1 VTVRSFGEMS
11 EWFKE
16 HAWKACVGVT
26 PPWVRIPLS
35 PLKRAAAAEWLWGAA
50 QLEPENPARSGR
62 KQRYWVNQCDA
73 VSPGAYSIHRLK
85 YQVIARK
92 FRPQLFDD
100 VIGQKPII
108 QTLQNAI
115 QMERIGHAYLFS
127 GPRGVGKTTTAR
139 ILAKGLNCVKGPTVT
154 PCNECPSCQEIA
166 SGKSIDVFE
175 IDAASNTGVD
185 NIRELRESA
194 KYAAARNR
202 YKIFIIDE
210 VHMLST
216 SAFNALLKILEEP
229 PPHVVFIMA
238 TTERHK
244 LPATILSRCQQF
256 VFRTISSAEIQAH
269 LRQIADREGVK
280 IDDRGLAYIVKAS
293 EGSMRDAQSLLD
305 QIISFSGQEVVD
317 EDVRD
322 VLGFIPSEI
331 LDRTLDALAERDSKA
346 LLENVGIVIDQ
357 GLNVQQY
364 VREFIGRIRDL
375 LVLKLGLEGKILGSA
390 EEKRALASR
399 ADNFSEQDL
408 IRFFDALL
416 KIESEL
422 RWTSQPRFHLEVGFV
437 KLAKIGRVR
446 DIEDVLRDIQHP
458 KSDIRIPTSPT
469 PPPAPKREDKKE
481 QSAAQEFTFADIF
494 TRRVEDRSAAA
505 AIYLQKSDRIDRTD
519 NGVGV
524 FFSNNAALAM
534 LQSKEHKAVL
544 DAVASELVGK
554 AVSVSLI
561 MKEQSTP
568 NATPSVQS
576 AKEEPL
582 TKKFLEVFRG
592 DLAQIKPA
600 KGE

>member
-1 VTVRSFGEMS
+1 M
-11 EWFKE
+11 
-16 HAWKACVGVT
+16 
-26 PPWVRIPLS
+26 
-35 PLKRAAAAEWLWGAA
+35 
-50 QLEPENPARSGR
+50 
-62 KQRYWVNQCDA
+62 
-73 VSPGAYSIHRLK
+73 K

-100 VIGQKPII
+100 VVGQKPIV

-115 QMERIGHAYLFS
+115 QMNRIGHAYLFS

-139 ILAKGLNCVKGPTVT
+139 ILAKGLNCVKGPTVV

-229 PPHVVFIMA
+229 PAHVVFIMA

-256 VFRTISSAEIQAH
+256 VFRTISPAEIQAH

-280 IDDRGLAYIVKAS
+280 IDDRALSYIVKAS

-305 QIISFSGQEVVD
+305 QIISFSGQQVVD

-346 LLENVGIVIDQ
+346 LLENIGIVIDQ

-364 VREFIGRIRDL
+364 VREFIGKIRDL
-375 LVLKLGLEGKILGSA
+375 LVLKLGLEGKIVGSA
-390 EEKRALASR
+390 EEKQALASR
-399 ADNFSEQDL
+399 AGRFSEQDL
-408 IRFFDALL
+408 IRFFDMLL
-416 KIESEL
+416 RLENEL
-422 RWTSQPRFHLEVGFV
+422 RWTSQPRFHLEIGFV
-437 KLAKIGRVR
+437 KLAKIGHVR
-446 DIEDVLRDIQHP
+446 DIEEVLREVKQGSVPSNP
-458 KSDIRIPTSPT
+458 KSDIRIPKSPPVQERPT
-469 PPPAPKREDKKE
+469 EKP
-481 QSAAQEFTFADIF
+481 AQEFTFADIF
-494 TRRVEDRSAAA
+494 TRRVEDRSGAAA
-505 AIYLQKSDRIDRTD
+505 VYLQKAERIERIE
-519 NGVGV
+519 NGVNIVISG
-524 FFSNNAALAM
+524 SAALAM
-534 LQSKEHKAVL
+534 LQSKEHKTVL

-561 MKEQSTP
+561 MKEQPTP
-568 NATPSVQS
+568 NGTSVES
-576 AKEEPL
+576 AKDEPL
-582 TKKFLEVFRG
+582 VKKFLEVFRG
-592 DLAQIKPA
+592 DLAQVKPA

>member
-1 VTVRSFGEMS
+1 M
-11 EWFKE
+11 
-16 HAWKACVGVT
+16 
-26 PPWVRIPLS
+26 
-35 PLKRAAAAEWLWGAA
+35 
-50 QLEPENPARSGR
+50 N
-62 KQRYWVNQCDA
+62 
-73 VSPGAYSIHRLK
+73 
-85 YQVIARK
+85 
-92 FRPQLFDD
+92 
-100 VIGQKPII
+100 
-108 QTLQNAI
+108 
-115 QMERIGHAYLFS
+115 RIGHAYLFS

-139 ILAKGLNCVKGPTVT
+139 ILAKGLNCIKGPTIT
-154 PCNECPSCQEIA
+154 PCNECPSCQEIT

-194 KYAAARNR
+194 KYAPARSR

-256 VFRTISSAEIQAH
+256 VFRTISPAEIQTH

-280 IDDRGLAYIVKAS
+280 IDDRAVSYIVKAS

-357 GLNVQQY
+357 GLNIQQY

-375 LVLKLGLEGKILGSA
+375 LVLKLGLEEKIVGSI
-390 EEKRALASR
+390 EDKRALRSL
-399 ADNFSEQDL
+399 ADRFSEQDL
-408 IRFFDALL
+408 IRFFDTLL
-416 KIESEL
+416 RLESEL

-437 KLAKIGRVR
+437 KLAKIGHVR
-446 DIEDVLRDIQHP
+446 DIEEVLRDIQGGVP
-458 KSDIRIPTSPT
+458 ADRKSEIRIPKS
-469 PPPAPKREDKKE
+469 PPAPAMPVKREEKNE
-481 QSAAQEFTFADIF
+481 QPGSQEFTFSDIF

-505 AIYLQKSDRIDRTD
+505 AIYLQKTDRIERTE
-519 NGVGV
+519 NGVSIYV
-524 FFSNNAALAM
+524 SNNSALAM

-544 DAVASELVGK
+544 DAIATELVGK
-554 AVSVSLI
+554 AISVSLI
-561 MKEQSTP
+561 MKEQPTST
-568 NATPSVQS
+568 TPSVQS

>member
-1 VTVRSFGEMS
+1 M
-11 EWFKE
+11 
-16 HAWKACVGVT
+16 
-26 PPWVRIPLS
+26 
-35 PLKRAAAAEWLWGAA
+35 
-50 QLEPENPARSGR
+50 
-62 KQRYWVNQCDA
+62 
-73 VSPGAYSIHRLK
+73 K

-92 FRPQLFDD
+92 FRPQVFED
-100 VIGQKPII
+100 VVGQKPIV

-115 QMERIGHAYLFS
+115 LMDRIGHAYLFS

-139 ILAKGLNCVKGPTVT
+139 ILAKGLNCEKGPTIT
-154 PCNECPSCQEIA
+154 PDNTCASCQEIS

-194 KYAAARNR
+194 KYAAARSR

-256 VFRTISSAEIQAH
+256 IFRTISPAEIQAH

-280 IDDRGLAYIVKAS
+280 IGDRALSHIVKAS

-331 LDRTLDALAERDSKA
+331 LDRTLDALAARDSKA

-364 VREFIGRIRDL
+364 VREFIGRVRDL
-375 LVLKLGLEGKILGSA
+375 LVLKLGLEEKILGSP

-399 ADNFSEQDL
+399 AAAFSEQDL
-408 IRFFDALL
+408 IRFFDMLL
-416 KIESEL
+416 RLENEL
-422 RWTSQPRFHLEVGFV
+422 RWTSQVRFHLEVGFI
-437 KLAKIGRVR
+437 KLAKIGFVR
-446 DIEDVLRDIQHP
+446 DIEDVLREL
-458 KSDIRIPTSPT
+458 KGGSSPAASPVT
-469 PPPAPKREDKKE
+469 VEPVRTPAPPRTPEPPKTPKFESPKFERASEPKTEEKLAPAA
-481 QSAAQEFTFADIF
+481 SAEAYTFADIF
-494 TRRVEDRSAAA
+494 HRRIEEKSPITAVYVQKADRVE
-505 AIYLQKSDRIDRTD
+505 RIGDDVRIIVANATQ
-519 NGVGV
+519 
-524 FFSNNAALAM
+524 FSQ
-534 LQSKEHKAVL
+534 LQSKEHKSVL
-544 DAVASELVGK
+544 DGAAAELVGK
-554 AVSVSLI
+554 PVSVSLI
-561 MKEQSTP
+561 MKESQS
-568 NATPSVQS
+568 NDGSSVES
-576 AKEEPL
+576 AKDEPL
-582 TKKFLEVFRG
+582 VKRFLEVFRG
-592 DLAQIKPA
+592 DLAQVKPS